1 MSEATSAADDSQGK
15 DRVRSMW
22 HAQRLTEL
30 FLAIGLIGVVSTLIW
45 IAWPRLRET
54 FAPDEFAIFREF
66 ARESENSA
74 NSATP
79 PNVGAFDCAMLDDG
93 LATLVERGEALW
105 NDGVFRVVRL
115 ELESAHLGE
124 SARVFAFKHVQSA
137 PSHHIASANKRP
149 RPALP
154 EHLRRPAHFLNESE
168 HGELME
174 KYDAHAANRRA
185 RPPVKNHDEAES
197 GAAHAAADGVNGA
210 RKHTFGRR
218 IMRHRGGGGILGD
231 EESAQ
236 RRIAAESPE
245 HHARA
250 HGDGD
255 EAASADEPV
264 PQRRPRHRRPQNAA
278 AADVVDEDADA
289 DEQQQPRRMRR
300 GTGRQLLALTF
311 EQTAVQKSAI
321 EALIHEA
328 KLLEQ
333 VARGHPNMPWYRG
346 GCYDTTASRVIG
358 SVFELAP
365 FVGKQDP
372 LLHFLQS
379 VDVPWCVKVNVAV
392 QLMFLVQYLSRP
404 SSVTRLCSLLPSHFT
419 VSERGRLL
427 LHNIDE
433 VLGANVDAETTDRAT
448 GELHCDAG
456 VKFGRPADEPRG
468 SHQSAYIAGSVLR
481 MMARRDDEL
490 KPFLAPI
497 ASRLLQ
503 KSFVRRE
510 KLAVAVEEL
519 VVAYNSA
526 AGPACRRQW
535 LAELDAAAAA
545 ESEQTE
551 DDDFQDSSE
560 GEEADVADA
569 DADEAAD
576 ADV

>member
-1 MSEATSAADDSQGK
+1 MSDDDSQGK
-15 DRVRSMW
+15 ERVRSIW
-22 HAQRLTEL
+22 HAQRLAEL
-30 FLAIGLIGVVSTLIW
+30 ILAIGLIGVVSTLIW

-66 ARESENSA
+66 ARESEHSA
-74 NSATP
+74 ISATSAAAP
-79 PNVGAFDCAMLDDG
+79 RVGAFDCAMLNDG

-115 ELESAHLGE
+115 ELESVRVGE
-124 SARVFAFKHVQSA
+124 TSRTFAFKHVQAA

-154 EHLRRPAHFLNESE
+154 EHLRRPVHFLNESE
-168 HGELME
+168 HDELME
-174 KYDAHAANRRA
+174 KYDAHAADRRA
-185 RPPVKNHDEAES
+185 RPPVKNHDAHAN
-197 GAAHAAADGVNGA
+197 GAA
-210 RKHTFGRR
+210 RPTFGRR
-218 IMRHRGGGGILGD
+218 IMRHRGGIVSGD
-231 EESAQ
+231 DSAQ
-236 RRIAAESPE
+236 RRIADESPE

-250 HGDGD
+250 HGD
-255 EAASADEPV
+255 AADDDGAQP
-264 PQRRPRHRRPQNAA
+264 PLRRHRRMHRAR
-278 AADVVDEDADA
+278 ADDDVDMADA
-289 DEQQQPRRMRR
+289 DDGEEAAPSVARRARR
-300 GTGRQLLALTF
+300 GTRQLLELTF
-311 EQTAVQKSAI
+311 EQSAVQKSAV

-346 GCYDTTASRVIG
+346 GCYDAGASRVIG

-365 FVGKQDP
+365 FVGKQDA
-372 LLHFLQS
+372 LLHFVQS

-392 QLMFLVQYLSRP
+392 QLMFLVQYLSHP
-404 SSVTRLCSLLPSHFT
+404 ASVTRLCSLLPSHFT

-433 VLGANVDAETTDRAT
+433 VLGANIDADTTDRAT

-481 MMARRDDEL
+481 MMTRRDDEL

-510 KLAVAVEEL
+510 KLTDATEEL
-519 VVAYNSA
+519 VAAYNSA

-535 LAELDAAAAA
+535 LAELDEAAAAA
-545 ESEQTE
+545 DSESTE
-551 DDDFQDSSE
+551 EDDFQDSSD
-560 GEEADVADA
+560 GEEQ
-569 DADEAAD
+569 
-576 ADV
+576 